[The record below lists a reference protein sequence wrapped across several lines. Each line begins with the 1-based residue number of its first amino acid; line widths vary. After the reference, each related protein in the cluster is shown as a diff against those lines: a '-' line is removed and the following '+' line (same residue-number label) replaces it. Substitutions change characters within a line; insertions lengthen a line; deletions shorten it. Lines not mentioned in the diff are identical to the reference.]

1 LQTCLPE
8 YRALHGVEY
17 SNLHHGYCVSWLCL
31 DPIERESAEAY
42 MLGRVLWCIFE
53 GLSSPEIVVWQCYLH
68 ELNIEFPSYHRMPL
82 RRRHSIDNCTQA
94 RGWESLGV
102 VRRGNSLVLR
112 DVDGLGA
119 KEQVQAVATTESRAM
134 ETPTQLAPLSL
145 PRRKSPTVIL
155 PLQRLRYRVMLVRTA
170 SLLVLTVQMLVG
182 SLPSVLNLENLI
194 PRAKTRT

>member
-1 LQTCLPE
+1 
-8 YRALHGVEY
+8 
-17 SNLHHGYCVSWLCL
+17 
-31 DPIERESAEAY
+31 